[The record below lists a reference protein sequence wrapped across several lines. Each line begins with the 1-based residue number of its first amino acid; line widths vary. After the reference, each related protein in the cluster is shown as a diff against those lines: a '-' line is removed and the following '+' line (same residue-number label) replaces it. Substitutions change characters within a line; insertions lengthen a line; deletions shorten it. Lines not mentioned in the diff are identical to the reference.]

1 MAMRTTEMWWEQAKA
16 RGRYVVGV
24 VIGPRKCGKTSWF
37 ANLAAD
43 PTQDVVLWKVL
54 RVARARTTDE
64 VWSDLWKLLGFSTH
78 GAGDDP
84 IEHLEMGLEIRG
96 RGLTLVV
103 DDWDRAIEERGA
115 SVSDACYEVL
125 DALARFCI
133 DQARE
138 RDRSVFLGL
147 VLLTSLPD
155 TADLQYFAKTAQRAT
170 FERLSQVV
178 TRSFDT
184 LRFPMLDR
192 EEARRC
198 SPTRGSAGG
207 RPGSSQTRA
216 AGGWACCRKPPGWS
230 ATTTGH
236 RPRLSAT
243 CATCAC
249 RACSTTACT
258 SGSRCGPRSAGVIR
272 LSTWSSTWPTDA
284 RRRTSACRTTSTTPA
299 GRRH

>member
-1 MAMRTTEMWWEQAKA
+1 M
-16 RGRYVVGV
+16 

-37 ANLAAD
+37 ADLAAD

-147 VLLTSLPD
+147 VLLTSLRTQLTSSTSRRPHSERPRAALAGRHPVVRHLALPD
-155 TADLQYFAKTAQRAT
+155 AGPGGGQGA
-170 FERLSQVV
+170 
-178 TRSFDT
+178 
-184 LRFPMLDR
+184 
-192 EEARRC
+192 ARR
-198 SPTRGSAGG
+198 RGARPAGG
-207 RPGSSQTRA
+207 RVVA
-216 AGGWACCRKPPGWS
+216 DACGGWLGLLQEAARVVRDHDGSPAEALGDVRDLRLPSLLDDSVYKWLALRPEVGRRHPPEYLEQHLADG
-230 ATTTGH
+230 T
-236 RPRLSAT
+236 
-243 CATCAC
+243 
-249 RACSTTACT
+249 
-258 SGSRCGPRSAGVIR
+258 
-272 LSTWSSTWPTDA
+272 